1 MSLTD
6 LAPRVEHRAESELP
20 FVPIG
25 DGQHLQL
32 LQVDLDQ
39 GLWVVRT
46 RFEAGNTIPR
56 HRHTGA
62 VLAFTITG
70 SWHYLEY
77 PEVVN
82 TAGSYLFEPAGS
94 VHTLHVPESND
105 TMTDVWFA
113 IYGANLNL
121 ADDDS
126 VELVIDAPGILA
138 YYQAMAAEMGVSNP
152 PVIGA

>member
-1 MSLTD
+1 MSIIE
-6 LAPRVEHRAESELP
+6 LAPRVEHRAEEELP

-77 PEVVN
+77 PETVN
-82 TAGSYLFEPAGS
+82 RAGSYLFEPAGS
-94 VHTLHVPESND
+94 IHTLHVPASNEGI
-105 TMTDVWFA
+105 TDVWFA

-121 ADDDS
+121 DDDNN
-126 VELVIDAPGILA
+126 VEMIIDAPTILDF
-138 YYQAMAAEMGVSNP
+138 YRAMCEAEGVTDP
-152 PVIGA
+152 PIIGA